1 MSPAARTLLLLAF
14 TVGYLVAAH
23 LALVTRSPS
32 LAAVAVSAL
41 ALLALAS
48 IRGRHRGILRVLAAV
63 AGAVIVILIAR
74 GAPPL
79 PLMLPPVLIPA
90 AISWTF
96 GRTLLPGRTPLVE
109 RLARG
114 FHSPA
119 IPSVEIIGYARGVTW
134 GWTLLLAGVALIN
147 AVMIANLAPGGLLAL
162 AGATPHWPVSPTAF
176 AWFSNTGTYLLIG
189 GMFVAEF
196 ALRLW
201 RFPDYRFRNPLTFI
215 REARNRMPNIMASL
229 RHG

>member
-1 MSPAARTLLLLAF
+1 MSSAARTLLLLAL
-14 TVGYLVAAH
+14 TAGYLVTAH

-32 LAAVAVSAL
+32 LAAVAASAL
-41 ALLALAS
+41 VLLVLAS
-48 IRGRHRGILRVLAAV
+48 IRGRHRGMLRALAAV

-119 IPSVEIIGYARGVTW
+119 IPSAEIIGYARGVTW

-162 AGATPHWPVSPTAF
+162 AGATSHWPVSPTAF